1 MIKHVDCSLITGW
14 FSYIFVNENFFF
26 VAFRLSFITVIRNQ
40 VKWDIP
46 LDI

>member
-1 MIKHVDCSLITGW
+1 MKHVDCSLITGW
-14 FSYIFVNENFFF
+14 FSHIFVNENFFI
-26 VAFRLSFITVIRNQ
+26 AFRLSFITVIRNQ